1 MGKQIDN
8 ELSELLAEFNRI
20 RKPLLHL
27 LTVHGLDYVFVPDD
41 EYIDLYTE
49 LIESGEYDKIKAD
62 AYKRLEQ
69 RIEHLQ
75 VEEFTEMYSKA
86 DKRTQKRVNQ
96 MLRG

>member
-8 ELSELLAEFNRI
+8 ELHELLDEFNRI

-27 LTVHGLDYVFVPDD
+27 LTVHGLDYVFVPED
-41 EYIDLYTE
+41 EYINLYKE
-49 LIESGEYDKIKAD
+49 LIESGAYDKIEAD

-69 RIEHLQ
+69 RINNLQ
-75 VEEFTEMYSKA
+75 DEEFITLYSKA
-86 DKRTQKRVNQ
+86 DTKTQRRVMQ

>member
-8 ELSELLAEFNRI
+8 GLSELLAEFNRI

-41 EYIDLYTE
+41 KCINSYEE
-49 LIESGEYDKIKAD
+49 LIESGAYDRIEAD
-62 AYKRLEQ
+62 AYKRLAQ

-75 VEEFTEMYSKA
+75 VEEFTELYIKA
-86 DKRTQKRVNQ
+86 DNRTQKRVKQ
-96 MLRG
+96 ILRG